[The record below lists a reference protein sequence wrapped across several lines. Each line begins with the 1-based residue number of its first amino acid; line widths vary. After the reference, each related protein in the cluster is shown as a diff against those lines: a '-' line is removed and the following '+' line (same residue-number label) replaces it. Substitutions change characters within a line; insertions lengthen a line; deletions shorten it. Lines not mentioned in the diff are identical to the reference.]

1 VSVALPVGAAV
12 LAAGCGWPASR
23 AVAAYTQRTIAPLL
37 LALPM
42 AVLAG
47 AAAAWVHPWP
57 VACAAC
63 WLAIFA
69 VPLATVDVLARRLP
83 DRLTAAAFAGM
94 AAFLVTAAAVGGAW
108 GTLAR
113 SGAGAA
119 ALAAFFVLLAVAR
132 PGSAGL
138 GDAKLGLSIG
148 ALATWLGWSVLLAAL
163 LASFLAAAG
172 YGLWLLV
179 SRRARIGAT
188 IAFGPFLL
196 AGCLAAVLLAS
207 ATPRHW

>member
-37 LALPM
+37 LSAPL

-47 AAAAWVHPWP
+47 AAAAWVRPWP

-63 WLAIFA
+63 WLAIVA
-69 VPLATVDVLARRLP
+69 VPLAIVDALCRRLP
-83 DRLTAAAFAGM
+83 DRLTAAAFAGTGV
-94 AAFLVTAAAVGGAW
+94 FLVTAAAEDGTW
-108 GTLAR
+108 GMLAR

-119 ALAAFFVLLAVAR
+119 AAAAFFVLFAVAR

-148 ALATWLGWSVLLAAL
+148 ALAAWFGWTVLLAAL
-163 LASFLAAAG
+163 LASFVAAAG
-172 YGLWLLV
+172 YGLWLLA
-179 SRRARIGAT
+179 SRRARIGST

-196 AGCLAAVLLAS
+196 AGCLVAVLLTS
-207 ATPRHW
+207 ATASQW